1 MVDFPGKE
9 VRPYADE
16 KVRYRFRTER
26 ALIEH
31 LLYIDEVD
39 WVNSLFL
46 SCRFSAA
53 RIGQYNEFVYAFFKC
68 LSEERLQYAEG
79 WYDEHERSTDAED
92 ITLGDWVV
100 QRRCPHLKADLTR
113 FGIVDGDQLTC
124 QLHGWQF
131 DLPSG
136 RCLTSVGHKVR
147 AHRVDAETP
156 APAGEA
162 ADLTPPS

>member
-1 MVDFPGKE
+1 M
-9 VRPYADE
+9 
-16 KVRYRFRTER
+16 
-26 ALIEH
+26 
-31 LLYIDEVD
+31 D

-68 LSEERLQYAEG
+68 LSTERLQYAEG
-79 WYDEHERSTDAED
+79 WYDEHERSSDAED

-124 QLHGWQF
+124 QLHGWRF

-156 APAGEA
+156 APAGEV
-162 ADLTPPS
+162 LS